1 MTAEASAQKAGSSRP
16 AARRFLRSGGQREVP
31 WLFLAPAA
39 VAYLLAMVAPTIA
52 TAVLSFTDFSGVGVP
67 LHWVGLEHYRETFQ
81 DEQAAG
87 SLRNTL
93 ILTAVSVVVQN
104 ALGLALALAL
114 HKPFRGRTF
123 LRVVFFAP
131 VVLSP
136 VVIGYLWQYIYS
148 PDGGINRVLQAA
160 GLDGLT
166 QVWLGDPKLALW
178 AIAVVLVWQ
187 SVGFT
192 MIIYAAGL
200 EGVPDELLEAAEIDG
215 AGPWRRF
222 RDVTLPLLAPALTIN
237 LALSL
242 INGLRTFDQVLA
254 MTGGGP
260 GYATETVSTVIYKQF
275 ANGEY
280 AYSTALAVEL
290 TIAIVALSA
299 IQVLILRRREVT
311 A

>member
-1 MTAEASAQKAGSSRP
+1 MGGSAQTGKAPISG
-16 AARRFLRSGGQREVP
+16 ARLLRRGGGGRRDVP

-39 VAYLLAMVAPTIA
+39 LAYLLVMVGPSVA
-52 TAVLSFTDFSGVGVP
+52 TAVLSLTDFTG
-67 LHWVGLEHYRETFQ
+67 LRDDLNWVGLAHYRETLQ
-81 DEQAAG
+81 DPQASGA
-87 SLRNTL
+87 LRNTL
-93 ILTAVSVVVQN
+93 LLTGVSVVVQN
-104 ALGLALALAL
+104 VLGLALAVAL
-114 HKPFRGRTF
+114 HKPFRGRTL

-148 PDGGINRVLQAA
+148 PNGGINRLLEVA
-160 GLDGLT
+160 GLGSLQ
-166 QVWLGDPKLALW
+166 QVWLGDPTLALW
-178 AIAVVLVWQ
+178 AIAVVMVWQ

-192 MIIYAAGL
+192 MIIFAAGL
-200 EGVPDELLEAAEIDG
+200 QGVPQELTEAAEIDG
-215 AGPWRRF
+215 AGSWRRF

-242 INGLRTFDQVLA
+242 VNGLRTFDQVLA

-299 IQVLILRRREVT
+299 IQVLILRRREVV

>member
-1 MTAEASAQKAGSSRP
+1 MPLATRAAADRGLRSSR
-16 AARRFLRSGGQREVP
+16 RRGGPRDVP
-31 WLFLAPAA
+31 WIFLAPAA
-39 VAYLLAMVAPTIA
+39 LAYLLVMVGPSLA
-52 TAVLSFTDFSGVGVP
+52 TVAFSFTDFTGLRENLGF
-67 LHWVGLEHYRETFQ
+67 VGLDHYRETL
-81 DEQAAG
+81 DDPQASG
-87 SLRNTL
+87 SVRNTL
-93 ILTAVSVVVQN
+93 VLTAVSVVVQN
-104 ALGLALALAL
+104 VLGLALALAL
-114 HKPFRGRTF
+114 RRPFAGRTL

-136 VVIGYLWQYIYS
+136 VVVGYLWQYVYS
-148 PDGGINRVLQAA
+148 PNGGINRLLGAA
-160 GLDGLT
+160 GLDGLK
-166 QVWLGDPKLALW
+166 QVWLGEPDLAL
-178 AIAVVLVWQ
+178 ASIAVVLVWQ

-192 MIIYAAGL
+192 MIIFAAGL
-200 EGVPDELLEAAEIDG
+200 ETIPQELTEAAQIDG
-215 AGPWRRF
+215 AGAWRQF
-222 RDVTLPLLAPALTIN
+222 RAITLPLLAPALTIN

-290 TIAIVALSA
+290 TVAIVALSA
-299 IQVLILRRREVT
+299 IQVVILRRREVT

>member
-1 MTAEASAQKAGSSRP
+1 MEASASSSRAP
-16 AARRFLRSGGQREVP
+16 GIGARLLRRGGGRRDVP

-39 VAYLLAMVAPTIA
+39 LAYLAVMVGPTVA
-52 TAVLSFTDFSGVGVP
+52 TAVLSFTDFTGLREN
-67 LHWVGLEHYRETFQ
+67 LHWVGLEHYRETLN
-81 DEQAAG
+81 DPQASG

-93 ILTAVSVVVQN
+93 FLTGVSVVVQN
-104 ALGLALALAL
+104 ILGLALAVAL
-114 HKPFRGRTF
+114 HKPFRGRTL

-136 VVIGYLWQYIYS
+136 VVIGYLWQYVYS
-148 PDGGINRVLQAA
+148 PNGGINRVLEAA
-160 GLDGLT
+160 GLDSLT
-166 QVWLGDPKLALW
+166 QVWLGDPSLALW
-178 AIAVVLVWQ
+178 AIAVVMVWQ

-192 MIIYAAGL
+192 MIIFAAGL
-200 EGVPDELLEAAEIDG
+200 EGVPEELTEAAEIDG

-242 INGLRTFDQVLA
+242 VNGLRTFDQVLA

-290 TIAIVALSA
+290 TIAIVVLSA

-311 A
+311 T